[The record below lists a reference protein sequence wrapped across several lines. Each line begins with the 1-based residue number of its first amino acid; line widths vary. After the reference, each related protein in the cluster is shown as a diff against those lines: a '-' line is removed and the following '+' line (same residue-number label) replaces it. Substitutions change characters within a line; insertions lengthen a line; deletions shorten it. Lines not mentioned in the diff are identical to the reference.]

1 MTSSVD
7 FLEDSDDNESIE
19 DYTNPYLQEVC
30 NRVAQYFC
38 SRKDVKK
45 ISIKDDEVTYKLPKH
60 DVPLSEIFLF
70 MQQLKEDS
78 SLHIIN
84 YSVSQSTL
92 EQVLYL

>member
-30 NRVAQYFC
+30 NKVAQYFC
-38 SRKDVKK
+38 RRKDVKK